1 MEKSKLIYLVLIL
14 LLLIVTAYL
23 TTAFFV
29 KFWPFNQTNT
39 SATIDLSA
47 IAKNIEKREND
58 NDPLQPDLSKGVV
71 GEDGD
76 PYNVSDGTPYDCGSY
91 SIAFPKDWLVV
102 LQNKGRLAISSDLR
116 NSTNSI
122 YISQT
127 DNLTFDSENMD
138 KTLADINESLD
149 QEFAVEQIDK
159 TDFLGK
165 KCLTVSGSSNR
176 NGVKSGLL
184 AIAIPSD
191 SKAPGY
197 WIIGFFDPQNPSIRD
212 DIVASMATMSINM
225 AR

>member
-1 MEKSKLIYLVLIL
+1 MYLILIL

-23 TTAFFV
+23 TTAFLV
-29 KFWPFNQTNT
+29 KFWPFNQTNPST
-39 SATIDLSA
+39 AIDLSA
-47 IAKNIEKREND
+47 IAENIEEQENG

-71 GEDGD
+71 GENED

-102 LQNKGRLAISSDLR
+102 LQNKGKLAISSDLK

-122 YISQT
+122 YISQA
-127 DNLTFDSENMD
+127 DVLTFDSENMD
-138 KTLADINESLD
+138 KTLADINESLGS
-149 QEFAVEQIDK
+149 EFTVEQANK

-165 KCLTVSGSSNR
+165 KCLTISGSSLR
-176 NGVKSGLL
+176 NGVKSGLM

-197 WIIGFFDPQNPSIRD
+197 WIIGFFDPKNPSIRD
-212 DIVASMATMSINM
+212 DIVASMATMLINTVK
-225 AR
+225 

>member
-1 MEKSKLIYLVLIL
+1 MYLILIL

-23 TTAFFV
+23 TTAFLV
-29 KFWPFNQTNT
+29 KFWPFNQTNPST
-39 SATIDLSA
+39 AIDLSA
-47 IAKNIEKREND
+47 IAENIEEQENG

-71 GEDGD
+71 GEDRD

-102 LQNKGRLAISSDLR
+102 LQNKGKLAISSDLK

-122 YISQT
+122 YISQA
-127 DNLTFDSENMD
+127 DVLTFDSENMD
-138 KTLADINESLD
+138 KTLADINESLGS
-149 QEFAVEQIDK
+149 EFTVEQANK

-165 KCLTVSGSSNR
+165 KCLTISGSSLR
-176 NGVKSGLL
+176 NGVKSGLM

-197 WIIGFFDPQNPSIRD
+197 WIIGFFDPKNPSIRD
-212 DIVASMATMSINM
+212 DIVASMATMLINTVK
-225 AR
+225 